1 MDLEFR
7 YHAEEHK
14 LDMGVF
20 APTEMLSV
28 EEAEG
33 MVGDFMGCFA

>member
-7 YHAEEHK
+7 YHGEEHN

-20 APTEMLSV
+20 APAEMLSGK
-28 EEAEG
+28 EAEG
-33 MVGDFMGCFA
+33 MVGDFLGFFA